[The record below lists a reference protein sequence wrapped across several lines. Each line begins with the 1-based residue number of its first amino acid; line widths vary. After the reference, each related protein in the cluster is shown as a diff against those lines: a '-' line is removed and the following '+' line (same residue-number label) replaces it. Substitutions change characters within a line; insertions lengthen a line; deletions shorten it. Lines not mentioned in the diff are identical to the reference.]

1 MERSGRVRWRVLLM
15 KVVIRGQQVGT
26 ELLSVHV
33 RVLLTVAA
41 AAAAVHGCRRLES
54 SVRMRMESSGR
65 LQLLLEKLLLLLVVA
80 VHDCGRDR
88 VRLNLMSVGPFGR
101 ALNG

>member
-1 MERSGRVRWRVLLM
+1 M

-41 AAAAVHGCRRLES
+41 AAVHGCWRLES

-65 LQLLLEKLLLLLVVA
+65 LQLLLLLEKLLLLLVVA

>member
-1 MERSGRVRWRVLLM
+1 M

-41 AAAAVHGCRRLES
+41 AAAVHGCWRLES

-65 LQLLLEKLLLLLVVA
+65 LQLLLLLEKLLLLLVVA